1 MSNPSNKSYLI
12 KYAAGGGQIM
22 TLENS
27 ETEEGKAALDFAK
40 AAGEEVTLMDTDT
53 AIDKF
58 FELLEEEV
66 PKDGVH

>member
-1 MSNPSNKSYLI
+1 
-12 KYAAGGGQIM
+12 M

-66 PKDGVH
+66 PKDAVH